1 MRTRTKILG
10 AIFATAVVVTAWSIG
25 ASQAAADDARLTVA
39 PAVLR
44 TSDAGNSGATV
55 QHVRWGPYG
64 YGYRGYYRPYRPYYY
79 GGGGYYAPYYGG
91 YYAPPVYSYGY
102 SYPAYGYGYGY
113 PAYGYGY
120 GYGYP
125 AYGGIGIRTGR
136 VGIGIW

>member
-1 MRTRTKILG
+1 MRTRTRILG
-10 AIFATAVVVTAWSIG
+10 GAIAVAVMAAAWSFG
-25 ASQAAADDARLTVA
+25 VSPAVADDARLTVT

-44 TSDAGNSGATV
+44 TTDAGNSGATV

-79 GGGGYYAPYYGG
+79 GGWGGYYAPYYGG
-91 YYAPPVYSYGY
+91 YYYAPPVYSYGY

-113 PAYGYGY
+113 
-120 GYGYP
+120 GYP
-125 AYGGIGIRTGR
+125 VYGGYPMYGGIGIRTGR